1 MSRAGFAARATR
13 PRNRKGNAVGDHDK
27 KTESAKDTEREPT
40 IRDLDV
46 SEKDGEQVKGGLAG
60 SKIKQ

>member
-1 MSRAGFAARATR
+1 M
-13 PRNRKGNAVGDHDK
+13 GDKDK

-46 SEKDGEQVKGGLAG
+46 SEKDSEQVKGGL
-60 SKIKQ
+60 SNIKVRQDA

>member
-1 MSRAGFAARATR
+1 M
-13 PRNRKGNAVGDHDK
+13 GNQDK

-46 SEKDGEQVKGGLAG
+46 SEKDSENVKGGQ
-60 SKIKQ
+60 SNIKLKQ

>member
-1 MSRAGFAARATR
+1 M
-13 PRNRKGNAVGDHDK
+13 GNQDK

-46 SEKDGEQVKGGLAG
+46 SEKDGEQVKGGLAA
-60 SKIKQ
+60 SKIKQG

>member
-1 MSRAGFAARATR
+1 MADQET
-13 PRNRKGNAVGDHDK
+13 

-46 SEKDGEQVKGGLAG
+46 SEKDSENVKGGF
-60 SKIKQ
+60 SNIKIKQ